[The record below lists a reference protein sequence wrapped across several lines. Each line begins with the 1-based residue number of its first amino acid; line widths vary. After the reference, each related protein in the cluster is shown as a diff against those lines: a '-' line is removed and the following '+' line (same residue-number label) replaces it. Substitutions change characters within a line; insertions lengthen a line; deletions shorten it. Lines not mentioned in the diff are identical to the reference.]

1 MYNKS
6 IFNKE
11 LNMITDKQYRNF
23 ISKCLDNVPTYF
35 WSIPAS
41 SSGKYHPQADL
52 DEGGLVRH
60 TKSCVQVG
68 LDLLQSEIFFKENDH
83 DKDIVIGSLLLHDCL
98 KNGVENSEHTEFLHP
113 LYASNFIIKE
123 FNEVPDK
130 LERVETICKIGITCM
145 CIESHMGKWNTSDK
159 SNEKLPIPET
169 ELQKLVHMADYIA
182 SRKYCNMN
190 DIMLFDEEPEK
201 QLKNIAESL
210 KERKKENIK
219 YWSKRQE
226 ELNKLWCKEIDKE

>member
-11 LNMITDKQYRNF
+11 LNMITDKQYRDF

-41 SSGKYHPQADL
+41 NSGKYHPQADL
-52 DEGGLVRH
+52 GEGGLVRH

-68 LDLLQSEIFFKENDH
+68 LDLLRSEIFFEENDY

-98 KNGVENSEHTEFLHP
+98 KNNIENSGHTEFLHP
-113 LYASNFIIKE
+113 LYARIFI
-123 FNEVPDK
+123 FNQLNDIRLLKVYHKMTIDDFISLEDK
-130 LERVETICKIGITCM
+130 VAITAN
-145 CIESHMGKWNTSDK
+145 CIASHMGKWNTSYK
-159 SNEKLPIPET
+159 CNEQLPLPEN
-169 ELQKLVHMADYIA
+169 ELQELVHMADYIA

-190 DIMLFDEEPEK
+190 DIRLF
-201 QLKNIAESL
+201 N
-210 KERKKENIK
+210 
-219 YWSKRQE
+219 
-226 ELNKLWCKEIDKE
+226 